1 VRILHFSVPRH
12 TVHAYRISVENRYRN
27 RCWQSPMDKRESAL
41 RKIQRIATASFKNAV
56 RLHEDAILLFKNDRI
71 PSALQMSALSIEE
84 IGKYFMFEDV
94 WWHNRIDGIWS
105 IEDMQQFLRR
115 VYSHTS
121 KQSSFARQV
130 QFSPFVSKPLIKILE
145 TGELEKIKQKA
156 TYVGMPRKGK
166 NINFDKR
173 LTSPKQT
180 SRHRTEDFITMVND
194 FIIELAIGIRKGFY
208 SLDIHDIDDWLA
220 EPETELHFLELWP
233 LMRKATKKRL
243 ERMRKH
249 DDIES

>member
-1 VRILHFSVPRH
+1 
-12 TVHAYRISVENRYRN
+12 
-27 RCWQSPMDKRESAL
+27 MDKSELVL

-56 RLHEDAILLFKNDRI
+56 RLHEDAIFLFKNDRI

-94 WWHNRIDGIWS
+94 WWHNRTGGIWS
-105 IEDMQQFLRR
+105 IEDMQQFLRGG
-115 VYSHTS
+115 YSHTS
-121 KQSSFARQV
+121 KQSWFASHV
-130 QFSPFVSKPLIKILE
+130 DSPFVSKQLIRILQ
-145 TGELEKIKQKA
+145 TGELENIKQKA

-194 FIIELAIGIRKGFY
+194 YIIELAVGTRKGFY
-208 SLDIHDIDDWLA
+208 SLDIPEIYDWLA
-220 EPETELHFLELWP
+220 ELENERHFLELWP
-233 LMRKATKKRL
+233 LMGKTTKKRL
-243 ERMRKH
+243 EEMRKH
-249 DDIES
+249 NDIEI

>member
-1 VRILHFSVPRH
+1 
-12 TVHAYRISVENRYRN
+12 
-27 RCWQSPMDKRESAL
+27 MDKRESAL
-41 RKIQRIATASFKNAV
+41 RKIQRIAIASFKNAV
-56 RLHEDAILLFKNDRI
+56 RLHEDAVLLFDRGRI
-71 PSALQMSALSIEE
+71 PSALLMSALSMEE
-84 IGKYFMFEDV
+84 IGKYFLFENV

-105 IEDMQQFLRR
+105 IEDLQQFLRGG
-115 VYSHTS
+115 YSHTS
-121 KQSSFARQV
+121 KQSYFARRV
-130 QFSPFVSKPLIKILE
+130 DSPFVSKQLIRILE

-194 FIIELAIGIRKGFY
+194 FIIELAVGIRKGFY
-208 SLDIHDIDDWLA
+208 SLDIYEIDDWLA
-220 EPETELHFLELWP
+220 EPETERHFLELWP
-233 LMRKATKKRL
+233 LMREARKKRL

-249 DDIES
+249 DDIER